1 MIRHSRTDRWCLPL
15 LALGAMNA
23 VAAQEAA
30 TVVAGNR
37 QAAARPG
44 IVEVR
49 GAAYDPRRDDTAA
62 RIVVTQEEIVK
73 YGDTT
78 ISDVLRRQPGITV
91 NGAPG
96 RGGEIRMRGLG
107 SGYTQILLNGERVP
121 AGFSIDSLAPG
132 VIERIEIL
140 RAASAELSSEAI
152 AGTINIILKRSA
164 SKAHREFKPAFGGGD
179 GYLMPGFNLLL
190 SDRTDSRSYSIAI
203 NGVYNQ
209 IRRSDP
215 ALEYGADANG
225 APLLERRT
233 SNRYDSIFR
242 GLFIVPRVTWTL
254 AGGDSL
260 SLQALINLT
269 RFAQDSRLRTTT
281 SLGAAPPYPDSDDT
295 IRDQGD
301 MARTE
306 LNWVHKLERGARLDT
321 RLSAT
326 IFNNGSALDQGGFA
340 TDAAPAL
347 RRRVDLDARER
358 GLAWTGKYTYPAT
371 TAHAISSGWDANG
384 NRRTEDRVQRDS
396 TVGGADVIAEASQAE
411 VARLALYAQDEWTIS
426 PQYALYMGARWEGIR
441 IHSEAHASEA
451 VTSTSRIWS
460 PVLQML
466 YKIPDTKSNQL
477 RLALTRT
484 YKAPAVNNL
493 TPRRLVA
500 LNNSP
505 TEPDAAART
514 GPRDRRVVPA
524 LLGRKIDAVDQ
535 RLDPGHREL
544 HAHCPVLCKRAL
556 GGATHQRW
564 RCTHPQHRTGNQ
576 VSPAHVLEVRPGA
589 GPARQRQ
596 PQLVAGSE
604 GARPG
609 QPHRPADAAVGG
621 GWRGLPD
628 GGARRRRHLHLQ
640 EWRNRADRGQ
650 PRGLSVSAAR
660 PRCLPDL
667 AVGPRGS
674 VTLRLVEYPATRPDH
689 GTYLPQHGAAAQP
702 CSDRIRHHAGPRDLG
717 TDLLT
722 GGPCQ
727 APARFVALARKRLR

>member
-78 ISDVLRRQPGITV
+78 ISDVLRRQSGITI

-505 TEPDAAART
+505 TEPDRVGNPTLQPELALGIDASYQHYWDEKSMLSISVSTRDIENYTRTARSFANGRWVGQPINDGDART
-514 GPRDRRVVPA
+514 HSIELETRFPLRTFWKSGPA
-524 LLGRKIDAVDQ
+524 LDLRASVSRNWSRVARVPGPDNRIDQQTPLSAVAGVDYRTGALGAGATYTFKNGGTVRIADNLAAYQSVRRDLDAYLTWRLGPGDQLRFGLSNILQQDQITERTYLSTAQPRSRAVTASGTMLGR
-535 RLDPGHREL
+535 
-544 HAHCPVLCKRAL
+544 
-556 GGATHQRW
+556 
-564 RCTHPQHRTGNQ
+564 
-576 VSPAHVLEVRPGA
+576 
-589 GPARQRQ
+589 
-596 PQLVAGSE
+596 
-604 GARPG
+604 
-609 QPHRPADAAVGG
+609 
-621 GWRGLPD
+621 
-628 GGARRRRHLHLQ
+628 
-640 EWRNRADRGQ
+640 
-650 PRGLSVSAAR
+650 
-660 PRCLPDL
+660 
-667 AVGPRGS
+667 
-674 VTLRLVEYPATRPDH
+674 VTWEQT
-689 GTYLPQHGAAAQP
+689 
-702 CSDRIRHHAGPRDLG
+702 
-717 TDLLT
+717 
-722 GGPCQ
+722 
-727 APARFVALARKRLR
+727 F

>member
-505 TEPDAAART
+505 TEPDRVGNPTLQPELALGIDASYQHYWDEKSMLSISVSTRDIENYTRTALSFANGRWVGQPINDGDART
-514 GPRDRRVVPA
+514 HSIELETRFPLRTFWKSGPA
-524 LLGRKIDAVDQ
+524 LDLRASVSRNWSRVARVPGPDNRIDQQTPLSAVAGVDYRTGALGAGATYTFKNGGTVRIADNLAAYQSVRRDLDAYLTWRLGPGDQLRFGLSNILQQDQITERTYLSTAQPRSRAVTASGTMLGR
-535 RLDPGHREL
+535 
-544 HAHCPVLCKRAL
+544 
-556 GGATHQRW
+556 
-564 RCTHPQHRTGNQ
+564 
-576 VSPAHVLEVRPGA
+576 
-589 GPARQRQ
+589 
-596 PQLVAGSE
+596 
-604 GARPG
+604 
-609 QPHRPADAAVGG
+609 
-621 GWRGLPD
+621 
-628 GGARRRRHLHLQ
+628 
-640 EWRNRADRGQ
+640 
-650 PRGLSVSAAR
+650 
-660 PRCLPDL
+660 
-667 AVGPRGS
+667 
-674 VTLRLVEYPATRPDH
+674 VTWEQT
-689 GTYLPQHGAAAQP
+689 
-702 CSDRIRHHAGPRDLG
+702 
-717 TDLLT
+717 
-722 GGPCQ
+722 
-727 APARFVALARKRLR
+727 F

>member
-269 RFAQDSRLRTTT
+269 RFAQDSSLRTTT

-306 LNWVHKLERGARLDT
+306 LNWVHKLERGAKLDT

-505 TEPDAAART
+505 TEPDRVGNPTLQPELALGIDASYQHYWDEKSMLSISVSTRDIENYTRTALSFANGRWVGQPINDGDART
-514 GPRDRRVVPA
+514 HSIELETRFPLRTFWKSGPA
-524 LLGRKIDAVDQ
+524 LDLRASVSRNWSRVARVPGPDNRIDQQTPLSAVAGVDYRTGALGAGATYTFKNGGTVRIADNLAAYQSVRRDLDAYLTWRLGPGDQLRFGLSNILQQDQITERTYLSTAQPRSRAVTASGTMLGR
-535 RLDPGHREL
+535 
-544 HAHCPVLCKRAL
+544 
-556 GGATHQRW
+556 
-564 RCTHPQHRTGNQ
+564 
-576 VSPAHVLEVRPGA
+576 
-589 GPARQRQ
+589 
-596 PQLVAGSE
+596 
-604 GARPG
+604 
-609 QPHRPADAAVGG
+609 
-621 GWRGLPD
+621 
-628 GGARRRRHLHLQ
+628 
-640 EWRNRADRGQ
+640 
-650 PRGLSVSAAR
+650 
-660 PRCLPDL
+660 
-667 AVGPRGS
+667 
-674 VTLRLVEYPATRPDH
+674 VTWEQT
-689 GTYLPQHGAAAQP
+689 
-702 CSDRIRHHAGPRDLG
+702 
-717 TDLLT
+717 
-722 GGPCQ
+722 
-727 APARFVALARKRLR
+727 F

>member
-1 MIRHSRTDRWCLPL
+1 MIRQLRTDRWCLPL
-15 LALGAMNA
+15 VALGAVHA

-30 TVVAGNR
+30 TAVARDR
-37 QAAARPG
+37 QETARPG
-44 IVEVR
+44 IVQVR

-140 RAASAELSSEAI
+140 RAASAELSNEAI

-164 SKAHREFKPAFGGGD
+164 SKAHREFKPAIGGGD
-179 GYLMPGFNLLL
+179 GYLMPGFNLVL
-190 SDRTDSRSYSIAI
+190 SDRTDSRSYSIAV
-203 NGVYNQ
+203 NGVYNK

-215 ALEYGADANG
+215 ASEYGVNG
-225 APLLERRT
+225 DGTPFLDRRT

-254 AGGDSL
+254 DGGDSL
-260 SLQALINLT
+260 SLQALVNLT
-269 RFAQDSRLRTTT
+269 RFTQASRLRTTT
-281 SLGAAPPYPDSDDT
+281 PLGPAPSYPDSDDT

-301 MARTE
+301 MARPE
-306 LNWVHKLERGARLDT
+306 LNWIHKLERGAKLDIK
-321 RLSAT
+321 LSAT
-326 IFNNGSALDQGGFA
+326 VFNNGSTLDQESFA

-358 GLAWTGKYTYPAT
+358 GLAWTGKYNYPAT
-371 TAHAISSGWDANG
+371 TAHAISAGWDTNA
-384 NRRTEDRVQRDS
+384 NRRTEDRGQRDAS
-396 TVGGADVIAEASQAE
+396 VFGTDVIAEDSRAE

-441 IHSEAHASEA
+441 IRSEAYGSEA

-484 YKAPAVNNL
+484 YKAPAVSNL

-505 TEPDAAART
+505 TEPDRIGNPALQPELALGVDASYQHYWDDKSMLSISVSTRDIDNYTRTALSFANGRWVGQPVNDGDART
-514 GPRDRRVVPA
+514 HSIELETKFPLRKVWQAGPALDLRASISRNWSRVATVPGPDNRIDQQTPLSAVVGADYRTGALGVGATYTFKNGGTVRIADNLAAYQSVRRDLDAYLTWRLGPRDQLRFGLSNILQQDQITERTYLSADQTRSRAVA
-524 LLGRKIDAVDQ
+524 ASGTMLGR
-535 RLDPGHREL
+535 
-544 HAHCPVLCKRAL
+544 
-556 GGATHQRW
+556 
-564 RCTHPQHRTGNQ
+564 
-576 VSPAHVLEVRPGA
+576 
-589 GPARQRQ
+589 
-596 PQLVAGSE
+596 
-604 GARPG
+604 
-609 QPHRPADAAVGG
+609 
-621 GWRGLPD
+621 
-628 GGARRRRHLHLQ
+628 
-640 EWRNRADRGQ
+640 
-650 PRGLSVSAAR
+650 
-660 PRCLPDL
+660 
-667 AVGPRGS
+667 
-674 VTLRLVEYPATRPDH
+674 VTWEQT
-689 GTYLPQHGAAAQP
+689 
-702 CSDRIRHHAGPRDLG
+702 
-717 TDLLT
+717 
-722 GGPCQ
+722 
-727 APARFVALARKRLR
+727 F

>member
-1 MIRHSRTDRWCLPL
+1 MIRHLRTDHWCLPL
-15 LALGAMNA
+15 VALGAMNA
-23 VAAQEAA
+23 VAAQEAVA
-30 TVVAGNR
+30 VVAGNR
-37 QAAARPG
+37 QEAARPSV
-44 IVEVR
+44 VEVR

-107 SGYTQILLNGERVP
+107 SGYTQILLNGERAP

-140 RAASAELSSEAI
+140 RAASAELSNEAI

-164 SKAHREFKPAFGGGD
+164 SKAHREFKPAIGGGD

-190 SDRTDSRSYSIAI
+190 SDRSDSRSYSIAI
-203 NGVYNQ
+203 NGVYNK

-215 ALEYGADANG
+215 AVEYGADASG

-260 SLQALINLT
+260 SLQSLINLT
-269 RFAQDSRLRTTT
+269 RFGRDSRLRTTT

-306 LNWVHKLERGARLDT
+306 LNWIHKLERGAKLDT
-321 RLSAT
+321 KLSAT
-326 IFNNGSALDQGGFA
+326 VFNNGSELDQGGFA
-340 TDAAPAL
+340 TDVAPAL

-358 GLAWTGKYTYPAT
+358 GLAWTGKYTYPAA
-371 TAHAISSGWDANG
+371 TAHAVSAGWDANG

-396 TVGGADVIAEASQAE
+396 SVLGTDVIAETSQAE
-411 VARLALYAQDEWTIS
+411 VSRLALYAQDEWTIS
-426 PQYALYMGARWEGIR
+426 PHYALYMGARWEGIR

-451 VTSTSRIWS
+451 VASTSRIWS
-460 PVLQML
+460 PVLQVL
-466 YKIPDTKSNQL
+466 YKIPYTKSNQL

-493 TPRRLVA
+493 TPRRLVS

-505 TEPDAAART
+505 TEPDRIGNPTLQPELALGIDASYQHYWDEKSMLSVSVSTREIENYTRTALSFANGRWVGQPINDGDART
-514 GPRDRRVVPA
+514 HSIELETRFPLRTFWKSGPALDLRASVSRNWSRVATVPGPDNRIDQQTPLSAVAGVDYRTGALGAGATYTFKNGGTVRIADNLAAYQSVRRDLDAYLTWRLGPRDQLRFGLSNILQQDQITERTYLSATQTRSRAVTA
-524 LLGRKIDAVDQ
+524 SGTMLGR
-535 RLDPGHREL
+535 
-544 HAHCPVLCKRAL
+544 
-556 GGATHQRW
+556 
-564 RCTHPQHRTGNQ
+564 
-576 VSPAHVLEVRPGA
+576 
-589 GPARQRQ
+589 
-596 PQLVAGSE
+596 
-604 GARPG
+604 
-609 QPHRPADAAVGG
+609 
-621 GWRGLPD
+621 
-628 GGARRRRHLHLQ
+628 
-640 EWRNRADRGQ
+640 
-650 PRGLSVSAAR
+650 
-660 PRCLPDL
+660 
-667 AVGPRGS
+667 
-674 VTLRLVEYPATRPDH
+674 VTWEQT
-689 GTYLPQHGAAAQP
+689 
-702 CSDRIRHHAGPRDLG
+702 
-717 TDLLT
+717 
-722 GGPCQ
+722 
-727 APARFVALARKRLR
+727 F

>member
-306 LNWVHKLERGARLDT
+306 LNWVHKLERGAKLDT

-426 PQYALYMGARWEGIR
+426 PQYALYMGERWEGIR

-505 TEPDAAART
+505 TEPDRVGNPTLQPELALGIDASYQHYWDEKSMLSISVSTRDIENYTRTALSFANGRWVGQPINDGDART
-514 GPRDRRVVPA
+514 HSIELETRFPLRTFWKSGPA
-524 LLGRKIDAVDQ
+524 LDLRASVSRNWSRVARVPGPDNRIDQQTPLSAVAGVDYRTGALGAGATYTFKNGGTVRIADNLAAYQSVRRDLDAYLTWRLGPGDQLRFGLSNILQQDQITERTYLSTAQPRSRAVTASGTMLGR
-535 RLDPGHREL
+535 
-544 HAHCPVLCKRAL
+544 
-556 GGATHQRW
+556 
-564 RCTHPQHRTGNQ
+564 
-576 VSPAHVLEVRPGA
+576 
-589 GPARQRQ
+589 
-596 PQLVAGSE
+596 
-604 GARPG
+604 
-609 QPHRPADAAVGG
+609 
-621 GWRGLPD
+621 
-628 GGARRRRHLHLQ
+628 
-640 EWRNRADRGQ
+640 
-650 PRGLSVSAAR
+650 
-660 PRCLPDL
+660 
-667 AVGPRGS
+667 
-674 VTLRLVEYPATRPDH
+674 VTWEQT
-689 GTYLPQHGAAAQP
+689 
-702 CSDRIRHHAGPRDLG
+702 
-717 TDLLT
+717 
-722 GGPCQ
+722 
-727 APARFVALARKRLR
+727 F